1 MKMNRAQKMVYLFL
15 KSLISLI
22 LSKIG
27 RWKVSGIEHVPND
40 EPLIFVMNHI
50 HRLDGAI
57 VMAALPRVVSL
68 ILAYDVIRGHPFLS
82 ALVRILGRSVGAVVI
97 DRHRGPKLAAMK
109 IARSRLKAGH
119 CILILPEGTR
129 GSGQELGA
137 FHDGAA
143 FLALATG
150 AKIVPVVTFGY
161 SGKSFRGMLFS
172 KSITVIVGKPFNLA
186 RQLHTS
192 PRVRQLGT
200 QEIRERIQDL
210 LLEHLSTI

>member
-1 MKMNRAQKMVYLFL
+1 MRMNKAQKMVYLFL
-15 KSLISLI
+15 KFLISLI

-27 RWKVSGIEHVPND
+27 SWKVSGIEYVPND
-40 EPLIFVMNHI
+40 GPLIFVMNHI

-97 DRHRGPKLAAMK
+97 DRHQGPKFAAMK
-109 IARSRLKAGH
+109 IARSRLKTGR
-119 CILILPEGTR
+119 CILIAPEGTR

-161 SGKSFRGMLFS
+161 SGNSFRGVLFS

-186 RQLHTS
+186 RQLYTHTYT
-192 PRVRQLGT
+192 RQMGT
-200 QEIRERIQDL
+200 QEIRERIQNL
-210 LLEHLSTI
+210 LLEHPGTI

>member
-1 MKMNRAQKMVYLFL
+1 MNAVQKMLYLFL
-15 KSLISLI
+15 KNLISFI

-27 RWKVSGIEHVPND
+27 SWKVSGIEHVPSD

-57 VMAALPRVVSL
+57 IIAALPRVVSL
-68 ILAYDVIRGHPFLS
+68 ILAYDVIRGHSFLS
-82 ALVRILGRSVGAVVI
+82 ALVRILGRSAGAIVI
-97 DRHRGPKLAAMK
+97 DRQQGPKLAAMK
-109 IARSRLKAGH
+109 VARSRLKTGH
-119 CILILPEGTR
+119 CILIAPEGTR

-143 FLALATG
+143 FIALTTG

-161 SGKSFRGMLFS
+161 SGKSFSGVLFS

-186 RQLHTS
+186 KQLHTS
-192 PRVRQLGT
+192 PRTRQVGT
-200 QEIRERIQDL
+200 QEIRERIQEL
-210 LLEHLSTI
+210 LLELSGTV